1 MRLFR
6 QYLEEALR
14 DFTEENIRTRFIGD
28 VSVFAPVLRDLIEQ
42 VEESSKNKTGMVL
55 NIAMNYGGRA
65 ELTHAMRQLA
75 QEVKHGSM
83 QPDEIDEAAIERCLY
98 TAGQPDP
105 DLIIRPSG
113 ENRTSNFLLWQSAY
127 SEYVIMDILWPDFTT
142 EDLDHALEEFVK
154 RNRRFGG
161 I

>member
-1 MRLFR
+1 
-6 QYLEEALR
+6 
-14 DFTEENIRTRFIGD
+14 
-28 VSVFAPVLRDLIEQ
+28 
-42 VEESSKNKTGMVL
+42 
-55 NIAMNYGGRA
+55 
-65 ELTHAMRQLA
+65 MRQLA

-127 SEYVIMDILWPDFTT
+127 SEYVIMDILWPDFKTS
-142 EDLDHALEEFVK
+142 DLDRAIEIYSS
-154 RNRRFGG
+154 RQRRFGG
-161 I
+161 V